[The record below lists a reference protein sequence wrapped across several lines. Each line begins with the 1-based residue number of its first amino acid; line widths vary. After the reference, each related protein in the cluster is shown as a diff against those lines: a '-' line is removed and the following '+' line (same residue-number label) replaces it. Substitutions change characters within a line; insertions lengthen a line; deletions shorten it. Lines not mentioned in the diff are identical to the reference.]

1 MSAKQTDEGYEKR
14 SNIMSTNL
22 SSRMSSVKMSP
33 TTALFAKV
41 DELRR
46 KGEDI
51 VSLNVGEPDFPTPEN
66 IKEAGI
72 KAINENFTKYTTGN
86 GIAPLREAIIEKMK
100 KDNGVTYEMNEV
112 AVMVGAKQA
121 LFCALC
127 AVAGEGDEVIIPY
140 PCYVSYPDIVAL
152 AGAKPVL
159 VKRKDD
165 FSLDLEAIESAIT
178 EHTKAVIICT
188 PDNPTGKVYG
198 EDELKGLA
206 DLAISRDFFVISDEI
221 YEKIIYGKNR
231 HVSISTFDGM
241 KDRTV
246 VVNGFSKTYSMTGWR
261 LGYLCARSDVV
272 GAAVKVQSQSTTTP
286 PSISQYAA
294 IEALNGPQDS
304 VELMR
309 SEFEKRRDFVQ
320 EGLSSIPGV
329 ICHDIQGAFYAFFD
343 IRAFL
348 GKEYEG
354 YGVIDDDS
362 RLCEY
367 LLEKHHVAMM
377 PGSAYFAP
385 GFVRISFASSM
396 EVLKMA
402 IERLEV
408 GLNAHKC

>member
-1 MSAKQTDEGYEKR
+1 
-14 SNIMSTNL
+14 MSTTL
-22 SSRMSSVKMSP
+22 SNRMATVKMSP
-33 TTALFAKV
+33 TTALFTKV
-41 DELRR
+41 EELKC

-51 VSLNVGEPDFPTPEN
+51 VSLNVGEPDFPTPDN

-72 KAINENFTKYTTGN
+72 KAINENFTRYTTGN

-112 AVMVGAKQA
+112 AVMVGAKQS

-140 PCYVSYPDIVAL
+140 PCYVSYPDIVTL

-159 VKRKDD
+159 VKRNDD
-165 FSLDLEAIESAIT
+165 FSLDLEAIENAVT

-188 PDNPTGKVYG
+188 PDNPTGKVYS
-198 EDELKGLA
+198 EDDLRGLS
-206 DLAISRDFFVISDEI
+206 DLAKAKDFFVISDEI
-221 YEKIIYGKNR
+221 YEKIIYGENR
-231 HVSISTFDGM
+231 HISISSFEGM

-261 LGYLCARSDVV
+261 LGYLCARADVI
-272 GAAVKVQSQSTTTP
+272 GAAVKVQSQTTTTP

-294 IEALNGPQDS
+294 VEALRGPQDS

-309 SEFEKRRDFVQ
+309 SEFEKRRDYVQ
-320 EGLSSIPGV
+320 EKLRDIPGV
-329 ICHDIQGAFYAFFD
+329 VCHDIQGAFYAFFD
-343 IRAFL
+343 IREFL

-354 YGVIDDDS
+354 YGLIENDS
-362 RLCEY
+362 QFCEY
-367 LLEKHHVAMM
+367 LLEKYHVAMM

-402 IERLEV
+402 TQRIAL